1 MEAKSRRSLES
12 RRTFA
17 AVAIALATA
26 TVTAGVALGH
36 HPQAESAARHAA
48 AVAPTAAVAA
58 TPGHDPSLPDAAAMR
73 ADPRATAEDATPT
86 F

>member
-1 MEAKSRRSLES
+1 MEAKSHRTSES

-17 AVAIALATA
+17 AVAIALVAA

-36 HPQAESAARHAA
+36 HQEADMAPRGAA
-48 AVAPTAAVAA
+48 APAPVPAAAA
-58 TPGHDPSLPDAAAMR
+58 TPGHDPSLPDAAELR
-73 ADPRATAEDATPT
+73 ADPRATAEDSAPT

>member
-1 MEAKSRRSLES
+1 MEAKSRRTSES

-17 AVAIALATA
+17 AVAIALVAA

-36 HPQAESAARHAA
+36 RPEAGMAARSAA
-48 AVAPTAAVAA
+48 AVAPVPAAAPVPA
-58 TPGHDPSLPDAAAMR
+58 HDPSLPDAAELR
-73 ADPRATAEDATPT
+73 ADPRATAEDSAPT

>member
-1 MEAKSRRSLES
+1 MEANSRRTSEP

-17 AVAIALATA
+17 AVAIALVAA

-36 HPQAESAARHAA
+36 HPQAETAPRSAA
-48 AVAPTAAVAA
+48 AVAPAAAA
-58 TPGHDPSLPDAAAMR
+58 TPAHDPSLPDAAELH
-73 ADPRATAEDATPT
+73 ADPRATAEDSTPT